1 MFSVSRSPGNPFF
14 KDKLNALVID
24 GQPLAVP
31 AYQSGTAPDTVFF
44 ARKDDTWEVR
54 DRHSSSTFPCLTHRQ
69 HHTKLQEAERVQASG
84 RMSLILN
91 SRAPLLF
98 VIPDKS
104 DAGALLAAL
113 RSGDAQALGAALSND
128 LTEASLSLRPELAA
142 TLDVG
147 RQAEALGAIISGSGP
162 TCLFLASDEQHSLD
176 IAIALAGAGG
186 CADVVQSTGPVPGVR
201 FIG

>member
-1 MFSVSRSPGNPFF
+1 MPEPE
-14 KDKLNALVID
+14 
-24 GQPLAVP
+24 VP
-31 AYQSGTAPDTVFF
+31 D
-44 ARKDDTWEVR
+44 
-54 DRHSSSTFPCLTHRQ
+54 
-69 HHTKLQEAERVQASG
+69 
-84 RMSLILN
+84 
-91 SRAPLLF
+91 
-98 VIPDKS
+98 
-104 DAGALLAAL
+104 ALLAAL

-128 LTEASLSLRPELAA
+128 LTEASLSLRPELEA